1 MMTTVLSV
9 LGFGVL
15 FAVFGVMRRTEPA
28 CGGNCGAC
36 DNACGTEEQR

>member
-1 MMTTVLSV
+1 MTTLISI

-36 DNACGTEEQR
+36 DKGCSAEEAA